1 MDTKADKQS
10 DYELIIRI
18 KTGDEDSFKE
28 LFLRYY
34 PRFRYFILRFVSDAD
49 VADDLL
55 QNVFMKI
62 WQNRI
67 NLRKDLSMTAYIFVL
82 SKNDIYN

>member
-49 VADDLL
+49 YGYENEASNGV
-55 QNVFMKI
+55 NVG
-62 WQNRI
+62 R
-67 NLRKDLSMTAYIFVL
+67 R
-82 SKNDIYN
+82 